1 MQDSYNKY
9 NNTGWEGNVSGQTPV
24 TKAGG
29 KYYNLDGKLPEVD
42 VDGTKITY
50 KEFDV
55 NNKVVGMSRDSE
67 RFVVGSVLY

>member
-9 NNTGWEGNVSGQTPV
+9 NNTGWEGNVSGQTPG

-29 KYYNLDGKLPEVD
+29 KYYNLDGKLLEVD